1 MILLSICWIFMF
13 RFVGVEYVVDCGQQ
27 LSSWEKYLW
36 RVWCRS
42 MVQKHEICKANH
54 SYDNGTE
61 SDNQIINHAYNG
73 GIVVNM

>member
-13 RFVGVEYVVDCGQQ
+13 RFVEVEYVVHCGQQ
-27 LSSWEKYLW
+27 LSSWEKQKILME
-36 RVWCRS
+36 S

-61 SDNQIINHAYNG
+61 SDNQIINYAYNG
-73 GIVVNM
+73 SQHVT